1 MRNKNHFIELHNKVD
16 RLEKDYANFEAIID
30 IHDKLFERFF
40 DFDKAVHT
48 CEGEDME
55 IFASLKKIILYEL
68 ERITELYENLDFN
81 YTRMNITK
89 EEEVYFKKLKTLSK
103 KITTK
108 KKLIEKASS
117 PNLF

>member
-16 RLEKDYANFEAIID
+16 RLEKDYENFEAIINT
-30 IHDKLFERFF
+30 HDKLFERFF
-40 DFDKAVHT
+40 DFGNAVHI